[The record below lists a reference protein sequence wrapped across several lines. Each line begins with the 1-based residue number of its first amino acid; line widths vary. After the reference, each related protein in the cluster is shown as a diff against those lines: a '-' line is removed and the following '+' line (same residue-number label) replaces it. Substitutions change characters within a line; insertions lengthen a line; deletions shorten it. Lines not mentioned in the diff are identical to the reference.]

1 MTCVFG
7 EEHRFQR
14 HHDTPI
20 SPFYIFWHTWPVPS
34 WLHPATQ
41 QRRSSIFSRGIIGI
55 QTCSMIRISNYE
67 FQWPFSCS
75 FCRWFLIH
83 FFTNDRRLIPKP
95 CESQSIK
102 SAIRV
107 TASLPT
113 WPQQKGHRGSKAP
126 QGEHGAGTSDLMV
139 SHQTKPPHW
148 RHLQIFAQH
157 GDTHDIPFFCSG
169 CWRSLPWY
177 MCVELVFLEWF
188 IHVYP

>member
-1 MTCVFG
+1 
-7 EEHRFQR
+7 
-14 HHDTPI
+14 
-20 SPFYIFWHTWPVPS
+20 
-34 WLHPATQ
+34 
-41 QRRSSIFSRGIIGI
+41 
-55 QTCSMIRISNYE
+55 MIRISNYE

-157 GDTHDIPFFCSG
+157 GDTHDIPFFLFGMLEISTMIYV
-169 CWRSLPWY
+169 RRTS
-177 MCVELVFLEWF
+177 FLRM
-188 IHVYP
+188 VYPCLSLDTSWYIYRIQRLHRTANIAGGHLELGLSWGFILETYAS